1 MSVVSWSTK
10 SGTVG
15 VIPEL
20 QYYSYQL
27 EAVDSAGQEL
37 FYSFLS
43 GQLPG
48 GMYLTRDGRLQGT
61 PSITDQYQKNEISA
75 FVVRATNPDGA
86 VADRSFAVTVSNVT
100 GPQILLDNTLVGAWF
115 DGTYLD
121 YQFEAANESS
131 TGTIEWKIV
140 DGQLPPGTSLS
151 TTGRLFGFVDIIA
164 ANPDLLGFDAV
175 PVDYEIYDPLIKS
188 RDRYYNFTLQVSD
201 GIKFDTLNVRILV
214 VSKSSFTSDN
224 DLTFINNTFISIDT
238 DDKYRPIILNAPD
251 SLPTLVSGSTFAY
264 RFLAFDPEDADIS
277 WSIDE
282 LAFSGMDDLDL
293 NEDLQVQEFVGN
305 GTSGPYTLN
314 QTPLN
319 AGRIT
324 VRLDTVLLTASTDY
338 TVVGDQLTFVNTN
351 TSFTG
356 TISGTTLTVTSTPTG
371 SGIITGAVLNG
382 IGVIAGTTITA
393 NLTGTQFSSSS
404 TWTVSANHTPTGS
417 ITITIAP
424 SATNNIEVMFVEVNY
439 GFDTLLFD
447 QGAYGLPTGITINPD
462 TGWAIGSLPT
472 PELDV
477 LFTAE
482 TRTYEFKVRAYRT
495 LQPGLTSDEVTFS
508 ITVKRTLN
516 EEIIWTS
523 PANLGEMDNGAI
535 SELYVD
541 AYNTLGKELDYT
553 IVFENYRKTPQGL
566 KFLRSG
572 RFTGRTTFRYFSLDG
587 TSAKL
592 NIVSTTDLE
601 VGMLVQGPGVT
612 SGCKISAIVD
622 SNTIEVRP
630 AIYVSQGTLLTFTNI
645 TVTKVVSTTSNSI
658 STAVDGGA
666 TTFDQLSSFT
676 VKAEAIDKSISS
688 KKTFTVKVVPYNLA
702 PYENVYLKSLPS
714 IEQRNLLKAITTD
727 ETVFPPNLI
736 YRADDP
742 NFGVAK
748 SFKFLFLPGLSPSA
762 AATFV
767 DAIQY
772 NHYNKVINFGTLKTA
787 VAKDPQGVPVY
798 EVVYVD
804 AQDNQAYNTIGP
816 EISTAL
822 DVQYGFYFNGT
833 EYKTIYPNSF
843 NNMQTRFENTVGYTN
858 RGALP
863 KWMTSVQE
871 NGLVLGLTRAI
882 ILAYVKVGSS
892 KLIKYRL
899 QKSLEENSG
908 NFTFI
913 ADRYQWD
920 NYLSTFYDP
929 TTGQFEP
936 SRDTTFDKYTNE
948 SSGDIVTTTV
958 TQAVTNSDVISI
970 PDSVV
975 VGLGWVVESRDASS
989 EIPANTVVTDVV
1001 NDQLYLSNSV
1011 NSDINAEI
1019 RIIGEAK
1026 ADYAVSQSFNTI
1038 DGSLLTVVRD
1048 NLWIDGI
1055 YNFLNNEVI
1064 IFKTQFGFAGE
1075 DYDGWVYSDGTVIP
1089 GYLDK
1094 ISQASTV
1101 NLRSGLWRMVF
1112 RALPALGFDDDN
1124 VGFDSESPDLYYSR
1138 FDQGD
1143 NSELQLVFVSE
1154 VLFNQSVA
1162 VRTGKSYPASILTY
1176 TTGDFGSVPYF
1187 IPTAT
1192 TVRTAETTFD
1202 GGSCCVREKDI
1213 QAGRRGIRG
1222 GTAFSTNRDKYIKP
1236 ESKDKYIK
1244 FPQNGVFV

>member
-75 FVVRATNPDGA
+75 FVVRATNPDGV

-324 VRLDTVLLTASTDY
+324 VRLDTVLLTATTGY
-338 TVVGDQLTFVNTN
+338 TVVGDQLTFV
-351 TSFTG
+351 SA
-356 TISGTTLTVTSTPTG
+356 VPT
-371 SGIITGAVLNG
+371 A
-382 IGVIAGTTITA
+382 A
-393 NLTGTQFSSSS
+393 NS
-404 TWTVSANHTPTGS
+404 
-417 ITITIAP
+417 
-424 SATNNIEVMFVEVNY
+424 IEVMFIEVNY

-482 TRTYEFKVRAYRT
+482 TRTYDFKIRAYRT

-612 SGCKISAIVD
+612 SGCKISAIID

-676 VKAEAIDKSISS
+676 VKAEAFDKSISS

-767 DAIQY
+767 NAIQY

-843 NNMQTRFENTVGYTN
+843 KNMQTRFENTVGYTN

-948 SSGDIVTTTV
+948 SSGDIVITTV

-975 VGLGWVVESRDASS
+975 VGTGWVVESRDASS

-1124 VGFDSESPDLYYSR
+1124 VGFDGEGTDLYYSR

-1154 VLFNQSVA
+1154 VLFNQLVA

>member
-10 SGTVG
+10 SGALGT
-15 VIPEL
+15 IPEL

-27 EAVDSAGQEL
+27 EAVDSGAQEL
-37 FYSFLS
+37 FYNFLS

-61 PSITDQYQKNEISA
+61 PSITDQYQKNEIFA
-75 FVVRATNPDGA
+75 FVARAINPDGA
-86 VADRSFAVTVSNVT
+86 VADRSFSITISNVT
-100 GPQILLDNTLVGAWF
+100 GPQILIDNTLVGAWF

-121 YQFEAANESS
+121 YQFAAANESS
-131 TGTIEWKIV
+131 TGTLTWKIV
-140 DGQLPPGTSLS
+140 DGQTPPGTNL
-151 TTGRLFGFVDIIA
+151 TTNGRLTGFVDIIA
-164 ANPDLLGFDAV
+164 YEPDQLGYDAV
-175 PVDYEIYDPLIKS
+175 PVDSEIYDPLIKS
-188 RDRYYNFTLQVSD
+188 LDRYYNFTLQVSD

-214 VSKSSFTSDN
+214 VSKRNFTADN
-224 DLTFINNTFISIDT
+224 EITLINNSFISIDA
-238 DDKYRPIILNAPD
+238 DNKYRPIILNAPD
-251 SLPTLVSGSTFAY
+251 SLPTLISGSTFAY
-264 RFLAFDPEDADIS
+264 RFLAFDPEDSDIS

-293 NEDLQVQEFVGN
+293 NEDLQVQSLVGN
-305 GTSGPYTLN
+305 GTSGPYTLI

-324 VRLDTVLLTASTDY
+324 VRLNTVLLVATVDY
-338 TVVGDQLTFVNTN
+338 TVVGDQLTFV
-351 TSFTG
+351 SA
-356 TISGTTLTVTSTPTG
+356 VPTAAD
-371 SGIITGAVLNG
+371 S
-382 IGVIAGTTITA
+382 
-393 NLTGTQFSSSS
+393 
-404 TWTVSANHTPTGS
+404 
-417 ITITIAP
+417 
-424 SATNNIEVMFVEVNY
+424 IEVMFIEVNY

-462 TGWAIGSLPT
+462 TGWAIGRLPT
-472 PELDV
+472 PEEDE

-482 TRTYEFKVRAYRT
+482 TRTYEFKIRAYRT
-495 LQPGLTSDEVTFS
+495 LEPALSSEEIAFS

-516 EEIIWTS
+516 EEIVWTS
-523 PANLGEMDNGAI
+523 AASLGEIDNGAI

-645 TVTKVVSTTSNSI
+645 NITKVVSTTSNAI
-658 STAVDGGA
+658 STAVDSGA
-666 TTFDQLSSFT
+666 TTFDQLCLFT
-676 VKAEAIDKSISS
+676 VKAEAKDKSISS

-727 ETVFPPNLI
+727 VSVFPPNLI
-736 YRADDP
+736 YRPDDP

-748 SFKFLFLPGLSPSA
+748 SFKFLFLPGLSPSS

-767 DAIQY
+767 DAIRY

-787 VAKDPQGVPVY
+787 VAKDAQGTPLY

-804 AQDNQAYNTIGP
+804 AQDNQAYDTIGP

-871 NGLVLGLTRAI
+871 DGLVLGLTRAI
-882 ILAYVKVGSS
+882 ILAYVKTGSA

-908 NFTFI
+908 NFTFT

-929 TTGQFEP
+929 VTGQFEP

-948 SSGDIVTTTV
+948 SSGDLVITTITE
-958 TQAVTNSDVISI
+958 AVVESDVIVI

-975 VGLGWVVESRDASS
+975 IGTGWVVESRDANS
-989 EIPANTVVTDVV
+989 EIPQNTVVSDVIS
-1001 NDQLYLSNSV
+1001 NQLYLSSPV
-1011 NSDINAEI
+1011 NASAGAEI
-1019 RIIGEAK
+1019 RLIGEAK

-1038 DGSLLTVVRD
+1038 DGSLLTVVRE

-1055 YNFLNNEVI
+1055 YNFLDKETI
-1064 IFKTQFGFAGE
+1064 IFKTQFGFIGE
-1075 DYDGWVYSDGTVIP
+1075 DYDGWTYSDGTVIP

-1094 ISQASTV
+1094 VGQVSTV
-1101 NLRSGLWRMVF
+1101 NQRSGLWRMVF
-1112 RALPALGFDDDN
+1112 NTLPALGFDDDN
-1124 VGFDSESPDLYYSR
+1124 VGFDQASPDLDFSR
-1138 FDQGD
+1138 FDQGGD
-1143 NSELQLVFVSE
+1143 SELQLNFVSE

-1176 TTGDFGSVPYF
+1176 TTGETGSIPYF
-1187 IPTAT
+1187 IPAAT
-1192 TVRTAETTFD
+1192 TIRTSETTFD

-1222 GTAFSTNRDKYIKP
+1222 GTAFSTNRDKYVKP

>member
-27 EAVDSAGQEL
+27 VAVDSAEQEL

-75 FVVRATNPDGA
+75 FVVRATNPDGV

-151 TTGRLFGFVDIIA
+151 TAGRLSGFVDIIA

-224 DLTFINNTFISIDT
+224 DLTFINNTFISIDA

-305 GTSGPYTLN
+305 GTAGPYTLN

-324 VRLDTVLLTASTDY
+324 VRLDTVLLTATTGY
-338 TVVGDQLTFVNTN
+338 TVTGDQLTFV
-351 TSFTG
+351 S
-356 TISGTTLTVTSTPTG
+356 
-371 SGIITGAVLNG
+371 AVPG
-382 IGVIAGTTITA
+382 
-393 NLTGTQFSSSS
+393 
-404 TWTVSANHTPTGS
+404 
-417 ITITIAP
+417 
-424 SATNNIEVMFVEVNY
+424 ATNNIEVTFIEVNY

-447 QGAYGLPTGITINPD
+447 QGAFGLPIGLSINSD
-462 TGWAIGSLPT
+462 TGWAIGTLPT
-472 PELDV
+472 PQQDPT
-477 LFTAE
+477 FTAE
-482 TRTYEFKVRAYRT
+482 TNTYEFKIRAYRT
-495 LQPGLTSDEVTFS
+495 LQPGLASDEITFS

-523 PANLGEMDNGAI
+523 PADLGEMDNGAI

-727 ETVFPPNLI
+727 VSVFPPNLI
-736 YRADDP
+736 YRPDDP

-948 SSGDIVTTTV
+948 SSGDIVITTV
-958 TQAVTNSDVISI
+958 TQAVTNSNVISI

-975 VGLGWVVESRDASS
+975 VGLGWVVESRDAAS
-989 EIPANTVVTDVV
+989 EIPANTVVTNVV
-1001 NDQLYLSNSV
+1001 NDQLYLSNDV

-1048 NLWIDGI
+1048 NLWIDGV
-1055 YNFLNNEVI
+1055 YSFLNNEVI

-1094 ISQASTV
+1094 ISQTSTV

-1112 RALPALGFDDDN
+1112 RALPVLGFDDDN

-1154 VLFNQSVA
+1154 VLFNQSVSI
-1162 VRTGKSYPASILTY
+1162 RTGKSYPASILSY

-1192 TVRTAETTFD
+1192 TIRTAETTFD